1 MTSRTQTVMENPR
14 PSISNRE
21 AQNER
26 TPTIQ
31 DQIRD
36 YRLGSR
42 IRHQAQRILPRRNN
56 GYRRTLESE
65 ISPDA
70 ELSLSNYRR
79 AQNVPA
85 EVLYQ
90 VGWNQSRNRVY
101 QHNSDERILVVRNQQ
116 LELPFITEESYNRL
130 RQSGFQH
137 LHIGMIMVRL
147 NTLHR
152 RNAGVNALVVFRD
165 TRWLDDRSIISTM
178 EMDLTRGV
186 QLAYTAPDMMM
197 SIHDFF
203 NNIQL
208 VIQTHGYENW
218 QAGESNLL
226 ISRSLIGRLSNDSFT
241 RFNYNIQN
249 VADHLAS
256 HGVQAIPG
264 RSHTTA
270 ELRGRQWTI
279 RAPEV
284 SQVQNPQEAAIRTR
298 TDGSISVRFKNYA
311 PTKPYEESSKGTA
324 GEDTLS
330 DEEEHALFL
339 SDISGEDDCSY
350 IGDEVPEWIDF
361 YENGEVEV
369 PEIEDITDKEEND
382 DENSE
387 YLEIIKA
394 LAALQRDAIPQPSE
408 DGPIWD
414 KSDEAEEEN
423 DGLVNPF
430 AKGGGEDRQNFALM
444 AEMEYPKLKKIDWE
458 N

>member
-1 MTSRTQTVMENPR
+1 MASRTQTVMENPR

-42 IRHQAQRILPRRNN
+42 LRHQAQRILPRRSS

-70 ELSLSNYRR
+70 ELNLSNYRR

-101 QHNSDERILVVRNQQ
+101 HHNSDERILVVGEQQ

-152 RNAGVNALVVFRD
+152 RNTGVNALVVLRD

-178 EMDLTRGV
+178 EMDLTEGV
-186 QLAYTAPDMMM
+186 QLAYSAPDMMM

-264 RSHTTA
+264 RNHNTA
-270 ELRGRQWTI
+270 ELRGRQWMI

-298 TDGSISVRFKNYA
+298 SDGSVLIQFTNYA
-311 PTKPYEESSKGTA
+311 PRKPHEESSKGAA
-324 GEDTLS
+324 GEDIL
-330 DEEEHALFL
+330 EEELALHL
-339 SDISGEDDCSY
+339 SDISGGDDNSY
-350 IGDEVPEWIDF
+350 IGEEIPEWIDF
-361 YENGEVEV
+361 SEDEVEV
-369 PEIEDITDKEEND
+369 
-382 DENSE
+382 
-387 YLEIIKA
+387 L
-394 LAALQRDAIPQPSE
+394 
-408 DGPIWD
+408 
-414 KSDEAEEEN
+414 
-423 DGLVNPF
+423 
-430 AKGGGEDRQNFALM
+430 
-444 AEMEYPKLKKIDWE
+444 
-458 N
+458 

>member
-101 QHNSDERILVVRNQQ
+101 QHNSDERILVVGNQQ

-130 RQSGFQH
+130 RQTGFQH

-165 TRWLDDRSIISTM
+165 TR
-178 EMDLTRGV
+178 
-186 QLAYTAPDMMM
+186 
-197 SIHDFF
+197 
-203 NNIQL
+203 
-208 VIQTHGYENW
+208 
-218 QAGESNLL
+218 
-226 ISRSLIGRLSNDSFT
+226 
-241 RFNYNIQN
+241 
-249 VADHLAS
+249 
-256 HGVQAIPG
+256 
-264 RSHTTA
+264 
-270 ELRGRQWTI
+270 
-279 RAPEV
+279 
-284 SQVQNPQEAAIRTR
+284 
-298 TDGSISVRFKNYA
+298 
-311 PTKPYEESSKGTA
+311 
-324 GEDTLS
+324 
-330 DEEEHALFL
+330 
-339 SDISGEDDCSY
+339 
-350 IGDEVPEWIDF
+350 
-361 YENGEVEV
+361 
-369 PEIEDITDKEEND
+369 
-382 DENSE
+382 
-387 YLEIIKA
+387 
-394 LAALQRDAIPQPSE
+394 
-408 DGPIWD
+408 
-414 KSDEAEEEN
+414 
-423 DGLVNPF
+423 
-430 AKGGGEDRQNFALM
+430 
-444 AEMEYPKLKKIDWE
+444 
-458 N
+458 